1 MTPGV
6 LAQIKNQWRQ
16 CYRAPGTPVAG
27 VIQSISPS
35 GSVAR
40 IRLDHIAD
48 SYILVDHLEQVE
60 AEVLGEPELL
70 TAT

>member
-1 MTPGV
+1 MT
-6 LAQIKNQWRQ
+6 
-16 CYRAPGTPVAG
+16 G
-27 VIQSISPS
+27 VIQAISPS
-35 GSVAR
+35 GKVAR

-60 AEVLGEPELL
+60 AEVPPEAEIL